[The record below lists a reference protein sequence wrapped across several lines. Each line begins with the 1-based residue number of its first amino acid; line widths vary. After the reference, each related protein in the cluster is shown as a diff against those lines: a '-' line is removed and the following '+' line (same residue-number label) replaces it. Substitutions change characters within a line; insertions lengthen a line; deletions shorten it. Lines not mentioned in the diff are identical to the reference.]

1 MHLAPGTRLGPYEI
15 VAAVGAGGMGEV
27 YRAQDSKLKREVA
40 LKVLPES
47 FASDSERL
55 ARFQREAEVLA
66 LLNHPN
72 ILAIY
77 DVSRENGRSFM
88 VSELVPGESLRA
100 IIARGQ
106 VSPGRAMAIGADIA
120 EGLAAAHAVGVVH
133 RDLKPENIMCTPDG
147 RVKILDFGLAKFAGA
162 KIPAEDSATLELSAQ
177 TQPGMVM
184 GSPDTC
190 PLNRRVVQRWTTAP
204 TSSAWVPFSMR
215 WWLAPG
221 HSATIYRLT

>member
-27 YRAQDSKLKREVA
+27 YRAQDSKLKREIA

-47 FASDSERL
+47 FASDPERL

-77 DVSRENGRSFM
+77 DMSRESCRSFM

-100 IIARGQ
+100 VIARGQ
-106 VSPGRAMAIGADIA
+106 LPPRRAMAIGADVA

-162 KIPAEDSATLELSAQ
+162 RAKFGGDKIPAEDSATLELSAQ

-184 GSPDTC
+184 GSPGYMSPEQVRGQAVDH
-190 PLNRRVVQRWTTAP
+190 R
-204 TSSAWVPFSMR
+204 S
-215 WWLAPG
+215 
-221 HSATIYRLT
+221 